1 MNSTSAS
8 VSSTIRAMVR
18 ERAEQLLR
26 QWQHAM
32 ERPWEPELMG
42 VILNGLG
49 QLGEGATR
57 FGLDQLTASTRDAS
71 SYLASMLDGGIAPNA
86 AQLEH
91 LSAYLEQLRGAVHRL
106 ADGPAPGAD
115 ARSSVLYVRPEMHS
129 IPGLDAALRS
139 RGLNLLTAEA
149 PDGIAAAVQ
158 KQALV
163 GVLVDASCLSEL
175 GEIIDSLDQH
185 RHPGATPPLLVLSR
199 ERSISQQL
207 LGMTGSA
214 DAFVASADAASVAR
228 KLEDLQRSLRSAE
241 PLRVLIVDDDRSQ
254 VLFCESVLRRRG
266 LLTETATSSN
276 AALNLVQR
284 FRPDLM
290 LVDLYMP
297 EIDGMALTARV
308 REMPDMLLLP
318 IIFMSGEQ
326 DVGRRLTAINIGADD
341 FLTKPIRP
349 GHLIELVVGRAKR
362 ARALRRQMQGASHDS
377 SSQPLARSALAGRL
391 RQLSDRP
398 AALISVGLDQ
408 GEALAARMPA
418 LLRCE
423 IEQALAG
430 RIGARIDAGDVYAPW
445 HELHF
450 LVLAA
455 RPDHAALQRLAQSF
469 KAGIDVRPVVV
480 GRGQITV
487 RGRVQL
493 VPALDDPERWLDQAL
508 AAWAR
513 GDATIRVEAGASA
526 DAGVDAGSVDAG
538 TAAPGALSRQRYQA
552 EYQPLVLL
560 RGGVA
565 GQWAQ
570 SLRLRGSPGHAS
582 PAAREDLLATARRAG
597 TPGELDRLSLDLAS
611 DTLAVQNRL
620 GRSIRVLLPLAVD
633 SLLDE
638 DFVVRLRAALASEE
652 RGSSELML
660 ELDTGELERQL
671 AAVRP
676 LLETLRRDGLRIC
689 LGEFG
694 GQRNALQLLQTVHCD
709 AIKLDSELTLQ
720 GNLAFQALI
729 GQIREH
735 GVPLIVE
742 HADSRQS
749 IARLWDL
756 GIDYIQSELIRGYGL
771 DFDYDFEAATV

>member
-1 MNSTSAS
+1 MNPTSAS

-26 QWQHAM
+26 QWHHAL

-57 FGLDQLTASTRDAS
+57 FGLEQLTASTRDAS

-91 LSAYLEQLRGAVHRL
+91 LGTYLEQLRSVVHSL
-106 ADGPAPGAD
+106 ADGPAGNVE

-149 PDGIAAAVQ
+149 PDGIAAAVH

-163 GVLVDASCLSEL
+163 GVLVDASCLSDL

-185 RHPGATPPLLVLSR
+185 RQPGATPPLLVLSR

-377 SSQPLARSALAGRL
+377 SSQPLARSALAQRL

-508 AAWAR
+508 AAWTR
-513 GDATIRVEAGASA
+513 GDATVRVEASVEASA
-526 DAGVDAGSVDAG
+526 DANASADAG

-582 PAAREDLLATARRAG
+582 PAARVDLLAAARRAAK
-597 TPGELDRLSLDLAS
+597 PGELDRLSLDLAS
-611 DTLAVQNRL
+611 DTIAVQNRL
-620 GRSIRVLLPLAVD
+620 GRSIRLLLPLAVD

-638 DFVVRLRAALASEE
+638 DFVVRLRAALTNDE

-689 LGEFG
+689 LSEFG

-742 HADSRQS
+742 HADNRQS